1 MADEQEAVKT
11 SRFPP
16 AEMSLQS
23 YLAFFFF
30 PPYIPPHQML
40 GLERYYPWDITEN
53 QEHCKMAYSKAHT
66 EGVKKKKKKEHR
78 VKTNIG
84 RNEKQTRAPE
94 TLW

>member
-1 MADEQEAVKT
+1 
-11 SRFPP
+11 
-16 AEMSLQS
+16 
-23 YLAFFFF
+23 
-30 PPYIPPHQML
+30 ML

-66 EGVKKKKKKEHR
+66 EGVKKKEHR